1 MLALTA
7 IAIRVAAVSQLQQL
21 LVTLDKVFVTQPAT
35 QLDARSLF
43 FAYQPLFSTVLP
55 QFFAA
60 HLPLFAV
67 QSIPLPA
74 TRPVSQLASQPQS
87 IFVCQ
92 LLTEQ
97 LSSCLLVFWL
107 RPLLE
112 RSYHRSLLKVVY
124 LQLVD

>member
-7 IAIRVAAVSQLQQL
+7 IAIRVAAVYQLQQL

-67 QSIPLPA
+67 QPIPLPA
-74 TRPVSQLASQPQS
+74 TRPVSQLASQPTTSRRNRSMAFPTRQRLARYGAD
-87 IFVCQ
+87 IRVK
-92 LLTEQ
+92 
-97 LSSCLLVFWL
+97 
-107 RPLLE
+107 RP
-112 RSYHRSLLKVVY
+112 S
-124 LQLVD
+124 